1 MSTDGPTRRR
11 LPAALLLPAVAAVVA
26 ACGSPA
32 GEEGTASSSSP
43 VAAALPPGAPPPNT
57 TGGVLPAPPDVPDGC
72 PTPPVEP
79 EAYADAFIRA
89 WGVGD
94 RQGMD
99 CLAVPEAVRY
109 ALDHTE
115 RLGPG
120 WEKLRAEGE
129 QQTRGVT
136 YGSPDGTTT
145 AYVSVN
151 RGVFHGG
158 PGGPQAILSIRVG

>member
-1 MSTDGPTRRR
+1 MVTTTST
-11 LPAALLLPAVAAVVA
+11 AVVTTDA
-26 ACGSPA
+26 PTGPA
-32 GEEGTASSSSP
+32 D
-43 VAAALPPGAPPPNT
+43 ALPPGAPPPNT
-57 TGGVLPAPPDVPDGC
+57 TGGVLPAPSDVPDGC